1 MSVPDLAR
9 MRAEGLC
16 RFDRSVQMDRIGLK
30 NGVFPHAY
38 PFLQSSQL
46 LPQKDSILFD
56 VPPSPIVAETPKAEE
71 VPSGSARLL
80 LEAVNDREKFY
91 AVYNAHLDDAKSV
104 ERGSGRVRVRF
115 SLDER
120 VAEVA

>member
-1 MSVPDLAR
+1 
-9 MRAEGLC
+9 
-16 RFDRSVQMDRIGLK
+16 MDRIGLK
-30 NGVFPHAY
+30 TGIFPHAY

-56 VPPSPIVAETPKAEE
+56 VPASPIVAETPRMQAA
-71 VPSGSARLL
+71 VSTAMRDLL
-80 LEAVNDREKFY
+80 VVAGDREEFFRR
-91 AVYNAHLDDAKSV
+91 YNTHLENAKSV

>member
-1 MSVPDLAR
+1 
-9 MRAEGLC
+9 
-16 RFDRSVQMDRIGLK
+16 MDRIGLK
-30 NGVFPHAY
+30 NGIFPHAY

-56 VPPSPIVAETPKAEE
+56 VPASPIIAETPKADSSA
-71 VPSGSARLL
+71 SGATRQL
-80 LEAVNDREKFY
+80 LEAVNDRERFY
-91 AVYNAHLDDAKSV
+91 ASYLAHVDDAKSV
-104 ERGSGRVRVRF
+104 ERESGRVRVRF